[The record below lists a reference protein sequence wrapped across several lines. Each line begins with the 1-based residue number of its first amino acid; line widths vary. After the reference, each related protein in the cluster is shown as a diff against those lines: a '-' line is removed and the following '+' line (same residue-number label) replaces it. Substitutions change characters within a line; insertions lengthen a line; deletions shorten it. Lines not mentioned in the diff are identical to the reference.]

1 MFTPAPTRR
10 RFLQGAGVALA
21 LPLLDR
27 FAPVGRAALFDSDAA
42 KPPGRMVCLCA
53 TLGLHRPYFN
63 PAAAGRDY
71 ELTPYLE
78 PLARHREDFTV
89 VSGLSHPGVD
99 GGHSSEMSFLTAA
112 PHPAASSFKNGISL
126 DQFALE
132 RLLPDTRFPHLT
144 LGVAGASLSWTRAGV
159 QIPATNDPR
168 ALFESLFL
176 AGSKEEVARRRA
188 ALADGRSVLDVVAG
202 RAERLRAGS
211 PAGDRETL
219 DQYFTSVRTLE
230 GRLKASEAW
239 IDRPKPV
246 VDYPRPEG
254 TPEPANFVARQ
265 GLMYDLV
272 RLALQTDSTRIVTLM
287 LSGNNLVPTLDG
299 VDVDWHNLSHHGK
312 DPAKIAQ
319 LRRIEL
325 EEMRLLGRFLDELAD
340 TPELGSGAGTGS
352 GGRLL
357 DSTLVLFGSNLGNA
371 SVHDTRD
378 MPMLLAGG
386 KSMGVEHAGHLAHDP
401 EDHPPLCNL
410 HVSMLQALG
419 VETDRFASGIGTLT
433 GLG

>member
-1 MFTPAPTRR
+1 MHNTAPTRR

-27 FAPVGRAALFDSDAA
+27 FAPLGRAAEAAA

-53 TLGLHRPYFN
+53 TLGLHKPYVI
-63 PAAAGRDY
+63 PETAGADF
-71 ELTPYLE
+71 EITPYLE
-78 PLARHREDFTV
+78 PLARHRGDFTV

-112 PHPAASSFKNGISL
+112 PHPAASSFRNGISL
-126 DQFALE
+126 DQYALE
-132 RLLPDTRFPHLT
+132 KLLPDTRFPHLT

-159 QIPATNDPR
+159 QIPAENDPR
-168 ALFESLFL
+168 RLFESLFL
-176 AGSKEEVARRRA
+176 AGSEDEVARQRA

-202 RAERLRAGS
+202 RAKRLRAGS
-211 PAGDRETL
+211 PAGDRQTL

-239 IDRPKPV
+239 VDRPKPE
-246 VDYPRPEG
+246 VDYPRPDG
-254 TPEPANFVARQ
+254 TPDAANFVARQ
-265 GLMYDLV
+265 SLMYDLV

-287 LSGNNLVPTLDG
+287 LSGNNLVPELDG

-319 LRRIEL
+319 LRLIEL
-325 EEMRLLGRFLDELAD
+325 EEMKLLGGFLDALAD
-340 TPELGSGAGTGS
+340 TPEPAG

-357 DSTLVLFGSNLGNA
+357 DSTLTLFGSNLGNA

-386 KSMGVEHAGHLAHDP
+386 SALGVKHAGHLAHDP

-410 HVSMLQALG
+410 HVSMLQAMG
-419 VETDRFASGIGTLT
+419 VETDTFASGTGTLT